1 MAGRIP
7 RDFIDGLI
15 GRADIVDIVEKRVK
29 LKKAGKNY
37 QACCPFHN
45 EKSPSFTVSQDKQFY
60 HCFGC
65 GAHGNAI
72 GFLMEY
78 DNLEFVE
85 AIEDLAGFYGVT
97 VPREEGGN
105 NNGPTAPERKDYYE
119 LLESVTRFYQ
129 YQLKEH
135 PNKRIVND
143 YLKQRGLSADVI
155 AKYGIGYAA
164 PGWDNVLKRFGRDKH
179 TEEQLLTTGVLIE
192 NEGQSRRYDRFRERV
207 MFPIRDKRGRVIGY
221 GGRVL
226 GDEKPKYLNSPETP
240 IFHKGKE
247 LYGLYEVRQAYKEIP
262 QIVVVEGYM
271 DVVALA
277 QFGINYAVASLG
289 TSTSGD
295 QMQTLF
301 RNTNEVICC
310 YDGDKAGR
318 DAAWRA
324 LENALPQ
331 LRDGKDLKFVFLP
344 DGEDPDSLV
353 RNQGKDALEQLFKD
367 AQTLPDF
374 LFSRLSQNI
383 ETNTDVGRSKLA
395 SQAKPLIEKMP
406 DGFYRGI
413 VLKKLARFLAW
424 DEAKLNKLFTTVAT
438 TKPTKK
444 AIQITPIRRAIGL
457 LVQNPHI
464 GFNLP
469 VFDDLPQLKLP
480 GINILLKLLEQTN
493 GSDQIS
499 TAQLLEYWRDTPEQK
514 ALIKLAVWDHGADD
528 AVEAEFFDTLF
539 VLSTQVFEQRFSELQ
554 LKLAQGGLTQSER
567 LEYKSILDELKSS

>member
-15 GRADIVDIVEKRVK
+15 GRADIVDIIEKRVK

-37 QACCPFHN
+37 HACCPFHN
-45 EKSPSFTVSQDKQFY
+45 EKTPSFTVSQDKQFY

-85 AIEDLAGFYGVT
+85 AIEDLAGFYGIN
-97 VPREEGGN
+97 VPREQGSTT
-105 NNGPTAPERKDYYE
+105 GPSAPERKDYYQ

-135 PNKRIVND
+135 PNKRVVNE
-143 YLKQRGLSADVI
+143 YLAKRGLSADI
-155 AKYGIGYAA
+155 IDKYAIGYAP
-164 PGWDNVLKRFGRDKH
+164 PGWDSVLKRFGQDKH

-192 NEGQSRRYDRFRERV
+192 NESKSRRYDRFRERV

-240 IFHKGKE
+240 IFHKGQE

-262 QIVVVEGYM
+262 RIVVVEGYM

-277 QFGINYAVASLG
+277 QFGIDYAVASLG

-295 QMQTLF
+295 HMQTLF
-301 RNTNEVICC
+301 RNSNEIICC

-331 LRDGKDLKFVFLP
+331 LRDGKELKFVFLP
-344 DGEDPDSLV
+344 DGEDPDTLV
-353 RNQGKDALEQLFKD
+353 RHQGKAALEQLFVD
-367 AQTLPDF
+367 AQALPEF
-374 LFSRLSQNI
+374 LFNRLSQEI
-383 ETNTDVGRSKLA
+383 DTHTDVGRSKLA
-395 SQAKPLIEKMP
+395 SQAKPLIDKMP

-413 VLKKLARFLAW
+413 VLKNLARFLGW
-424 DEAKLNKLFTTVAT
+424 DETKLNTFFTTVT
-438 TKPTKK
+438 STRKTNK

-457 LVQNPHI
+457 LLQNPQM

-469 VFDDLPQLKLP
+469 VFDDLKQLKLP
-480 GINILLKLLEQTN
+480 GIGILLKLLEQTN
-493 GSDQIS
+493 KVEQIT
-499 TAQLLEYWRDTPEQK
+499 TAQLLEHWRTMPEEK
-514 ALIKLAVWDHGADD
+514 ALIKLAVWDHGADE
-528 AVEAEFFDTLF
+528 AVEEEFFDTLF
-539 VLSTQVFEQRFSELQ
+539 VLSTQVIEQRFSELQ
-554 LKLAQGGLTQSER
+554 LKQAQSGLTKAER
-567 LEYKSILDELKSS
+567 LEYKAILDELKSS

>member
-135 PNKRIVND
+135 PNKKVVND
-143 YLKQRGLSADVI
+143 YLKQRGLTAEVI

-179 TEEQLLTTGVLIE
+179 TEEQLLTTGVLTE
-192 NEGQSRRYDRFRERV
+192 NENQSRRYDRFRERV

-240 IFHKGKE
+240 IFHKGQE

-277 QFGINYAVASLG
+277 QFGIDYAVASLG

-374 LFSRLSQNI
+374 LFNRLSQDI
-383 ETNTDVGRSKLA
+383 EVLTDAERSKLA
-395 SQAKPLIEKMP
+395 SRAKPLIEKMP

-413 VLKKLARFLAW
+413 VLKKLTRFLGW
-424 DEAKLNKLFTTVAT
+424 DEAKLNKLFANVTT
-438 TKPTKK
+438 TKPIKK
-444 AIQITPIRRAIGL
+444 AMQITPIRRAIGL
-457 LVQNPHI
+457 LLQNPHI

-469 VFDDLPQLKLP
+469 IFDDLQQLKLP

-493 GSDQIS
+493 SSDQIT
-499 TAQLLEYWRDTPEQK
+499 TAQLLEYWREMPEQK
-514 ALIKLAVWDHGADD
+514 ALIKLAVWDHGADE

-539 VLSTQVFEQRFSELQ
+539 VLSTQVIEQRFGELQ
-554 LKLAQGGLTQSER
+554 LKLAQSGLTQSER

>member
-7 RDFIDGLI
+7 RDFIDNLI
-15 GRADIVDIVEKRVK
+15 GRADIVDIIEKRVK

-37 QACCPFHN
+37 HACCPFHN
-45 EKSPSFTVSQDKQFY
+45 EKTPSFTVSQDKQFY

-85 AIEDLAGFYGVT
+85 AIEDLAGFYGVD
-97 VPREEGGN
+97 VPREQGTRQ
-105 NNGPTAPERKDYYE
+105 GPSTPERKDFYE
-119 LLESVTRFYQ
+119 LLESVARFYQ

-135 PNKRIVND
+135 PNSPAVND
-143 YLKQRGLSADVI
+143 YLKGRGLSAEI
-155 AKYGIGYAA
+155 ITKYAIGYAP
-164 PGWDNVLKRFGRDKH
+164 PGWDNVLKRFARDKH
-179 TEEQLLTTGVLIE
+179 TEEQLLTTGVLLE
-192 NEGQSRRYDRFRERV
+192 NENTHRRYDRFRDRV

-240 IFHKGKE
+240 VFHKGKE

-262 QIVVVEGYM
+262 RIVVVEGYM

-277 QFGINYAVASLG
+277 QFGIDYAVASLG

-295 QMQTLF
+295 HMQTLF
-301 RNTNEVICC
+301 RNSNEVICC
-310 YDGDKAGR
+310 YDGDNAGR

-331 LRDGKDLKFVFLP
+331 LRDGKELKFVFLP

-353 RNQGKDALEQLFKD
+353 RHEGKAALEQLFSE
-367 AQTLPDF
+367 AQSLPDF
-374 LFSRLSQNI
+374 LFNRLSQSI
-383 ETNTDVGRSKLA
+383 DTRSDAGRSKLA
-395 SQAKPLIEKMP
+395 SQAKPLIDKMP

-424 DEAKLNKLFTTVAT
+424 DETKLNAFFTTE
-438 TKPTKK
+438 KK
-444 AIQITPIRRAIGL
+444 AAPKQKHIQITPIRRAIGL
-457 LVQNPHI
+457 LLQNPQL
-464 GFNLP
+464 GYNLP
-469 VFDDLPQLKLP
+469 VFDDLKDLQSP
-480 GINILLKLLEQTN
+480 GTNILLKLLAQTRDSEQIT
-493 GSDQIS
+493 
-499 TAQLLEYWRDTPEQK
+499 TAQLLEYWRGTPEEN
-514 ALIKLAVWDHGADD
+514 ALVKLAVWDHGADA
-528 AVEAEFFDTLF
+528 AVEPEFLDTLL
-539 VLSTQVFEQRFSELQ
+539 VLSTRVIEQRFNELQ
-554 LKLAQGGLTQSER
+554 MKLAQSGLTSAER
-567 LEYKSILDELKSS
+567 LEYKEIIDELKSG

>member
-37 QACCPFHN
+37 HACCPFHN

-85 AIEDLAGFYGVT
+85 AIEDLANFYGME
-97 VPREEGGN
+97 VPREQSTGN
-105 NNGPTAPERKDYYE
+105 RGPSAPERQDYYQ
-119 LLESVTRFYQ
+119 LLESVSRFYQ
-129 YQLKEH
+129 YQLQEH
-135 PNKRIVND
+135 PNRKVVND
-143 YLKQRGLSADVI
+143 YLAQRGLSADII
-155 AKYGIGYAA
+155 AKFAIGYAP

-192 NEGQSRRYDRFRERV
+192 NEGKSRRYDRFRERV

-262 QIVVVEGYM
+262 RIVVVEGYM

-277 QFGINYAVASLG
+277 QFGIDYAVAALG

-295 QMQTLF
+295 HMQTLF
-301 RNTNEVICC
+301 RNSNEVICC
-310 YDGDKAGR
+310 YDGDNAGR

-331 LRDGKDLKFVFLP
+331 LRDGKELKFVFLP

-353 RNQGKDALEQLFKD
+353 RNQGKATLEQLFSD
-367 AQTLPDF
+367 AQSLPDF
-374 LFSRLSQNI
+374 LFYRLSQDI
-383 ETNTDVGRSKLA
+383 DTHTDAGRSKLA
-395 SQAKPLIEKMP
+395 SQAKPLIDKMP

-413 VLKKLARFLAW
+413 VLKKLANFLRW
-424 DEAKLNKLFTTVAT
+424 DEAKLNKIFTTVTAPS
-438 TKPTKK
+438 KVKK
-444 AIQITPIRRAIGL
+444 NIQITPIRRAIGL
-457 LVQNPHI
+457 LLQNPHI
-464 GFNLP
+464 GFKLP
-469 VFDDLPQLKLP
+469 VFDDLKKLKSP
-480 GINILLKLLEQTN
+480 GINILLTLLAQTN
-493 GSDQIS
+493 QAEHIT
-499 TAQLLEYWRDTPEQK
+499 TAQLLEYWRDTPEQA
-514 ALIKLAVWDHGADD
+514 ALIKLAVWDHGADE
-528 AVEAEFFDTLF
+528 AVEDDFFDTLF
-539 VLSTQVFEQRFSELQ
+539 VLSTQVIEQRFSELQ
-554 LKLAQGGLTQSER
+554 LKSTQEGLSAEER
-567 LEYKSILDELKSS
+567 LEYKSILEELKS

>member
-7 RDFIDGLI
+7 RDFIDNLI
-15 GRADIVDIVEKRVK
+15 GRADIVDIIEKRVK
-29 LKKAGKNY
+29 MKKAGKNY
-37 QACCPFHN
+37 HACCPFHN
-45 EKSPSFTVSQDKQFY
+45 EKTPSFTVSQDKQFY

-85 AIEDLAGFYGVT
+85 AIEDLASFYGID
-97 VPREEGGN
+97 VPREQGTRQ
-105 NNGPTAPERKDYYE
+105 GPSTPERKDFYE

-135 PNKRIVND
+135 PNSPAVND
-143 YLKQRGLSADVI
+143 YLKGRGLSAEI
-155 AKYGIGYAA
+155 ITKYAIGYAP
-164 PGWDNVLKRFGRDKH
+164 PGWDNVLKRFARDKH
-179 TEEQLLTTGVLIE
+179 TEEQLLTTGVLLE
-192 NEGQSRRYDRFRERV
+192 NEKTHRRYDRFRDRV

-240 IFHKGKE
+240 IFYKGKE

-262 QIVVVEGYM
+262 RIVVVEGYM

-277 QFGINYAVASLG
+277 QFGIDYAVASLG

-295 QMQTLF
+295 HMQTLF
-301 RNTNEVICC
+301 RNSNEVICC
-310 YDGDKAGR
+310 YDGDNAGR

-331 LRDGKDLKFVFLP
+331 LRDGKELKFVFLP

-353 RNQGKDALEQLFKD
+353 RHEGKAALEQLFTE
-367 AQTLPDF
+367 AQSLPDF
-374 LFSRLSQNI
+374 LFARLSQAI
-383 ETNTDVGRSKLA
+383 DTRSDAGRSKLA
-395 SQAKPLIEKMP
+395 SQAKPLIDKMP

-424 DEAKLNKLFTTVAT
+424 DETKLNAFFTTE
-438 TKPTKK
+438 KK
-444 AIQITPIRRAIGL
+444 AAPKKKHIQITPIRRAIGL
-457 LVQNPHI
+457 LLQNPHL
-464 GFNLP
+464 GYNLP
-469 VFDDLPQLKLP
+469 EFDDLKNLQSP
-480 GINILLKLLEQTN
+480 GTNILLKLLAQTRNSEQIT
-493 GSDQIS
+493 
-499 TAQLLEYWRDTPEQK
+499 TAQLLEYWRGTPEEN
-514 ALIKLAVWDHGADD
+514 ALVKLAVWDHGADA
-528 AVEAEFFDTLF
+528 AVEPEFLDTLL
-539 VLSTQVFEQRFSELQ
+539 VLSTRVIEQRFNELQ
-554 LKLAQGGLTQSER
+554 MKLAQSGLTSDER
-567 LEYKSILDELKSS
+567 LEYKEIIDELKSG

>member
-7 RDFIDGLI
+7 RDFIDNLI

-37 QACCPFHN
+37 HACCPFHN

-85 AIEDLAGFYGVT
+85 AIEDLAGFYGVD
-97 VPREEGGN
+97 VPREQGHN
-105 NNGPTAPERKDYYE
+105 KGPSAPERKDFYQ
-119 LLESVTRFYQ
+119 LLESVAQFYQ

-135 PNKRIVND
+135 PNQKTVND
-143 YLKQRGLSADVI
+143 YLTQRGLSAKVI
-155 AKYGIGYAA
+155 AKYAIGYAP
-164 PGWDNVLKRFGRDKH
+164 PGWDNVFKRFARDKH

-192 NEGQSRRYDRFRERV
+192 NENKTRRYDRFRERV

-240 IFHKGKE
+240 IFHKGHE

-262 QIVVVEGYM
+262 KIVVVEGYM

-277 QFGINYAVASLG
+277 QFDIDYAVAALG

-295 QMQTLF
+295 HMQTLF

-310 YDGDKAGR
+310 YDGDRAGR

-331 LRDGKDLKFVFLP
+331 LRDGKELKFVFLP

-353 RNQGKDALEQLFKD
+353 RNQGKEALEQMFVD
-367 AQTLPDF
+367 AQSLPDF
-374 LFSRLSQNI
+374 LFNRLSQSMQANNDA
-383 ETNTDVGRSKLA
+383 ERSKLA

-413 VLKKLARFLAW
+413 VLKKLARFLSW
-424 DEAKLNKLFTTVAT
+424 EESKLNAFFAT
-438 TKPTKK
+438 APSTKPVKK
-444 AIQITPIRRAIGL
+444 KIQITPVRRAIGL
-457 LVQNPHI
+457 LLQNPHI
-464 GFNLP
+464 GYDLP
-469 VFDDLPQLKLP
+469 IFDDLKQLKIP
-480 GINILLKLLEQTN
+480 GINILLTLLAQTN
-493 GSDQIS
+493 KQANMT
-499 TAQLLEYWRDTPEQK
+499 TAQLLEHWRNTPEEK
-514 ALIKLAVWDHGADD
+514 ALVKLAVWDHGAD
-528 AVEAEFFDTLF
+528 AAIEEEFFDTLF
-539 VLSTQVFEQRFSELQ
+539 RLSTQVIEQRLDELQ
-554 LKLAQGGLTQSER
+554 LKEAKVGLNREER
-567 LEYKSILDELKSS
+567 LEYKSILDELKSQ

>member
-15 GRADIVDIVEKRVK
+15 GRADIVDIIEKRVK

-37 QACCPFHN
+37 HACCPFHN
-45 EKSPSFTVSQDKQFY
+45 EKTPSFTVSQDKQFY

-85 AIEDLAGFYGVT
+85 AIEDLAGFYGIT
-97 VPREEGGN
+97 VPREQGSTGG
-105 NNGPTAPERKDYYE
+105 PSAPERKDYYQ
-119 LLESVTRFYQ
+119 LLESVSRFYQ

-135 PNKRIVND
+135 PNRQVVNE
-143 YLKQRGLSADVI
+143 YLAKRGLSADII
-155 AKYGIGYAA
+155 AKYAIGYAP
-164 PGWDNVLKRFGRDKH
+164 PGWDNVLKRFGQDKH

-192 NEGQSRRYDRFRERV
+192 NESKTRRYDRFRERV

-240 IFHKGKE
+240 IFHKGQE

-262 QIVVVEGYM
+262 RIVVVEGYM

-277 QFGINYAVASLG
+277 QFGIDYAVASLG

-295 QMQTLF
+295 HMQTLF
-301 RNTNEVICC
+301 RNSNEIICC

-331 LRDGKDLKFVFLP
+331 LRDGKELKFVFLP

-353 RNQGKDALEQLFKD
+353 RHQGKAALEQLFAD
-367 AQTLPDF
+367 AQALPDF
-374 LFSRLSQNI
+374 LFNRLSQEI
-383 ETNTDVGRSKLA
+383 ETHTDAGRSKLA
-395 SQAKPLIEKMP
+395 SQAKPLIDKMP

-413 VLKKLARFLAW
+413 VLKKLARFLGW
-424 DEAKLNKLFTTVAT
+424 DETKLNTFFITAT
-438 TKPTKK
+438 STRKTKK
-444 AIQITPIRRAIGL
+444 ALQITPIRRAIGL
-457 LVQNPHI
+457 LLQNPQI

-469 VFDDLPQLKLP
+469 VFDDLKQLKLP
-480 GINILLKLLEQTN
+480 GIGILLKLLEQTN
-493 GSDQIS
+493 KAEQIT
-499 TAQLLEYWRDTPEQK
+499 TAQLLEHWRATPEEK
-514 ALIKLAVWDHGADD
+514 ALIKLAVWDHGADE
-528 AVEAEFFDTLF
+528 AVEEEFFDTLF
-539 VLSTQVFEQRFSELQ
+539 VLSTQVIEQRFSELQ
-554 LKLAQGGLTQSER
+554 LKEAQSGLTKAER
-567 LEYKSILDELKSS
+567 LEFKAILDELKSS